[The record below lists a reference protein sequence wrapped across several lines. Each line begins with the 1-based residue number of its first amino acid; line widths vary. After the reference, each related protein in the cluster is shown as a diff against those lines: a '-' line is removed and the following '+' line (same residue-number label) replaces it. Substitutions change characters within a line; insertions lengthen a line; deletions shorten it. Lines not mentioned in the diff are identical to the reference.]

1 MDVKKKKKF
10 KFKLPTAFTILLGI
24 TLLIIIVS
32 WIPGTTGSWKDA
44 DGELHNGGPAG
55 IFDLFLAPMQGFKSK
70 VDVIVFILVLGG
82 FLGIV
87 IESKAL
93 DAGIGRLVAKMK
105 GREIWIIPI
114 VMFLFSVGGTTYG
127 MGEETIALYPVI
139 IPVLLAAGFDV
150 LTAVMAILFGAGI
163 GCIGS
168 TLNPFVIQVAADAAG
183 VPDLTSTTG
192 IIWRAVSWLLL
203 TAGGISF
210 VVWYALRVRRTP
222 GKSPLFDKK
231 DFYEAEF
238 AIVDDL
244 PAYNGKRKAIMAIFM
259 ISFVLMIFSLIGWDK
274 FGIPVFVNF
283 TKLVSEHAPFIANFF
298 APLGQWSFMEISALF
313 FIASIIIALINWKGE
328 EKYVNSFIS
337 GSADI
342 LSVCLVIAFAAGI
355 GFIMTNTGMQNKL
368 VSGLST
374 PMSTLGKTG
383 FIMVAFFFFLIISF
397 VIPSSSGFAQ
407 TVFPILGP
415 VANGVATG
423 LTSGTITA
431 FSFTNGIINLI
442 SPTSAILMAALSISK
457 VPYGSFIKASWPLI
471 VGIVVATIILLGI
484 GTLLPIS
491 NTSPWFSM
499 PVE

>member
-24 TLLIIIVS
+24 MLLIIIVS
-32 WIPGTTGSWKDA
+32 WIPGTTGQWKDA
-44 DGELHNGGPAG
+44 DGELQKGGPAG

-93 DAGIGRLVAKMK
+93 DAGIVRLVAKMK

-168 TLNPFVIQVAADAAG
+168 TLNPFVIQVAAAG

-203 TAGGISF
+203 TVGGISF

-259 ISFVLMIFSLIGWDK
+259 ISFVLMIFLLIGWDK
-274 FGIPVFVNF
+274 FGIPVFVDF
-283 TKLVSEHAPFIANFF
+283 TKLVSEHAPFIANLF

-328 EKYVNSFIS
+328 EKYVNSFI
-337 GSADI
+337 GGLADI

-368 VSGLST
+368 VSRLSA
-374 PMSTLGKTG
+374 PMSKLGKTG

-431 FSFTNGIINLI
+431 FSFANGIINLI

-471 VGIVVATIILLGI
+471 VGIVVVTIILLGI

-491 NTSPWFSM
+491 KNSPWFSM